1 MAYKVD
7 KFNGTIQTTVADGT
21 IDSTTDIRFVGKNYA
36 GYGEVQ
42 NENFL
47 HLMENFSNTTPP
59 PKAVTGQIWYDS
71 GEKRLRF
78 YTGTKWKAA
87 GGAEVASSAPSGL
100 ERGEFWWDSS
110 AQQLYA
116 WSGTQYVLI
125 GPEAS
130 PELGSSAISADTV
143 KDNDTVPGTHA
154 IIKIIAGGE
163 IVAIVNS
170 DPEFV
175 PASSTGLTANFPKIK
190 QGITLRNTNA
200 SGVTTSDFTFWG
212 TASDSARLGGQLAA
226 SYVLSGSATPF
237 NQAIKFIDAGFFVGD
252 DSDLRV
258 WIENSEDVIVEAK
271 YNNPITF
278 RITNGSIAQN
288 VAIIR
293 DTGVIPGVTDGVI
306 SPYNLGSASNN
317 WNTVFASTTI
327 SDLKAADLTTAYN
340 KTTKVF
346 TGSFTGNL
354 VANDTTVVF
363 NATTKVFGF
372 SGATFIGDI
381 QGSSTSC
388 SGLSANSNL
397 LAGKEPASTSTG
409 DTVVV
414 RTAGGEINATAFNG
428 IATNTNRVKID
439 DAASD
444 TTWNGLDQST
454 WYRSAKT
461 TKTAYSI
468 AARNA
473 SGNLLAN
480 VFDGTATSAQY
491 ADLAEKYLADKD
503 YEPGTVVCVGGEKE
517 VTAATF
523 GDRALGAV
531 STNPAFMMNK
541 DLEGGT
547 YIALK
552 GRVPVKVTGSI
563 RKGQRLIAAANGCA
577 QASTHHSHSDA
588 FAIALES
595 SDEVGVKLIE
605 AVIL

>member
-7 KFNGTIQTTVADGT
+7 KFNGTLQTTVADGT

-59 PKAVTGQIWYDS
+59 PKAVNGQIWYDS

-78 YTGTKWKAA
+78 YTGAKWKAA
-87 GGAEVASSAPSGL
+87 GGAEVSSSAPSGL

-143 KDNDTVPGTHA
+143 KDNGVTPGTHA

-200 SGVTTSDFTFWG
+200 SGVTTTDFTFWG
-212 TASDSARLGGQLAA
+212 TASDSDRLGGQPAA
-226 SYVLSGSATPF
+226 SYVLSGTDTPF
-237 NQAIKFIDAGFFVGD
+237 NQAIKFIDAGFYVGS
-252 DSDLRV
+252 DSDLRIWV
-258 WIENSEDVIVEAK
+258 EDSENVIIENK
-271 YNNPITF
+271 YNNPVTI
-278 RITNGSIAQN
+278 RITNGSIEQN
-288 VAIIR
+288 VAVFK
-293 DTGVIPGVTDGVI
+293 DTGIEPGVSDI
-306 SPYNLGSASNN
+306 YSLGSSTSKWNN
-317 WNTVFASTTI
+317 LYANSLVGN
-327 SDLKAADLTTAYN
+327 LKAADLSTAYN
-340 KTTKVF
+340 GTTKAF

-354 VANDTTVVF
+354 VAGDATVVF

-397 LAGKEPASTSTG
+397 LAGKEPSSTALG
-409 DTVVV
+409 DTVAV

-428 IATNTNRVKID
+428 TASTANRIKID
-439 DAASD
+439 DAATD
-444 TTWNGLDQST
+444 ATWNGLDQST
-454 WYRSAKT
+454 WYRTAKT

-491 ADLAEKYLADKD
+491 ADLAEKYLADKE

-517 VTAATF
+517 VTAVSF
-523 GDRALGAV
+523 GDRAFGAV

-552 GRVPVKVTGSI
+552 GRVPVKVVGSI
-563 RKGQRLIAAANGCA
+563 RKGQRLIAASNGCA
-577 QASTHHSHSDA
+577 QASAHHTHPDS

-595 SDEVGVKLIE
+595 SDDVGVKLIE

>member
-7 KFNGTIQTTVADGT
+7 KFNGTLQTTVADGT

-59 PKAVTGQIWYDS
+59 PKAVSGQIWYDS

-87 GGAEVASSAPSGL
+87 GGAEVSSSAPSGL

-143 KDNDTVPGTHA
+143 KDNEITPGTHA

-190 QGITLRNTNA
+190 QGITLRNTNS
-200 SGVTTSDFTFWG
+200 SGVTTTDFSFWG
-212 TASDSARLGGQLAA
+212 TASDSARLGGQLAEN
-226 SYVLSGSATPF
+226 YVLAGSATPF
-237 NQAIKFIDAGFFVGD
+237 NQAINFVDAGFYVGN
-252 DSDLRV
+252 DSDLRIWV
-258 WIENSEDVIVEAK
+258 DDGDVTIENK
-271 YNNPITF
+271 YNNPITI
-278 RITNGSIAQN
+278 RITNGATEQN
-288 VAIIR
+288 VAVFK
-293 DTGVIPGVTDGVI
+293 DVGVEPGVSNI
-306 SPYNLGSASNN
+306 YNLGSSLAK
-317 WNTVFASTTI
+317 WNTVYSL
-327 SDLKAADLTTAYN
+327 SLVGDLKAADLTTAYN
-340 KTTKVF
+340 GSTKSF

-354 VANDTTVVF
+354 VANDATVVF

-397 LAGKEPASTSTG
+397 LAGKEPASTATG

-414 RTAGGEINATAFNG
+414 RTAGGEINASAFNG
-428 IATNTNRVKID
+428 IASTANRTKID

-444 TTWNGLDQST
+444 ATWNGLDQST
-454 WYRSAKT
+454 WYRTAKT

-491 ADLAEKYLADKD
+491 ADLAEKYLADQD

-517 VTAATF
+517 VTAVTF
-523 GDRALGAV
+523 GDRAFGAV

-552 GRVPVKVTGSI
+552 GRVPVKVVGAI

-577 QASTHHSHSDA
+577 QASTHHTHPDS

-595 SDEVGVKLIE
+595 SDDVGVKLIE